1 MIWTSAK
8 VKCCSN
14 GKAMLKAKVKSL
26 LIGKLLQNWEKSALF
41 VAILL
46 FSIRLWQAVR
56 PRTVMKYMSISMHYV
71 FFYWIGPFDSFTLWT
86 LSFLSIQLLL
96 MHFIVEYEFIFVS
109 SSIRFCLVFDT
120 YWKRDK
126 HEFTLYKKCIPFNR

>member
-86 LSFLSIQLLL
+86 LSFLSIQLDAF
-96 MHFIVEYEFIFVS
+96 HCRIWIH
-109 SSIRFCLVFDT
+109 ICIVFDT
-120 YWKRDK
+120 FLSRFRYILKTRQTWIHIIQKM
-126 HEFTLYKKCIPFNR
+126 HPV